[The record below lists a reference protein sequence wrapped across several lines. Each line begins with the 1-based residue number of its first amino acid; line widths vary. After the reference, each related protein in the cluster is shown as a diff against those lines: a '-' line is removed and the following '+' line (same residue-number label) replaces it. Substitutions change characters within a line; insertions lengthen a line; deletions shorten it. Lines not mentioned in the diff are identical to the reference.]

1 MPIGGAKFF
10 DEELMKY
17 QLSQLKEKQAK
28 IAARALEEM
37 KLKLVQVAIEVTHE
51 KRALKK
57 LM

>member
-1 MPIGGAKFF
+1 
-10 DEELMKY
+10 MKY

-37 KLKLVQVAIEVTHE
+37 ELKLVQVAIEVTHE

-57 LM
+57 VDVIRAHERKVPW